1 MQNTMLRNGLLLGL
15 FALICTA
22 LVAAVNLMTQQTIA
36 EQQRLQLL
44 KVLHQII
51 PDALHDNDLAQT
63 CTLLHAPESLGTRRA
78 LPAYIAMKNGQ
89 AVAMAI
95 EAVAPDG
102 YNGEIQLIVG
112 VRNDGTVLGVQTL
125 SQQETPGLG
134 DKIDSRK
141 SDWLKHFVG
150 KVFDSSNDKS
160 WYVKK
165 DGGDI
170 DQFTGATITPRAYT
184 KALRKALSY
193 FEKNQQMIYQQ
204 PMNCEANQ

>member
-22 LVAAVNLMTQQTIA
+22 LVAAVNLMTKETIV
-36 EQQRLQLL
+36 EQQQQQLMNI
-44 KVLHQII
+44 LHQII
-51 PDALHDNDLAQT
+51 PDTLHDNELSQT
-63 CTLLHAPESLGTRRA
+63 CTLLHAPESLGTTRP

-89 AVAMAI
+89 PVGLAI

-134 DKIDSRK
+134 DKIDSHK
-141 SDWLKHFVG
+141 SNWVKSFAGMVYN
-150 KVFDSSNDKS
+150 SQNDKK
-160 WYVKK
+160 WHVKK

-170 DQFTGATITPRAYT
+170 DQFTGATITPRAFT
-184 KALRKALSY
+184 KALRNALRY
-193 FEKNQQMIYQQ
+193 FEANKAAIYRQ
-204 PMNCEANQ
+204 PLNCEVTK